1 MAIGITNQTTIS
13 MDYEAVARLGRQ
25 KGDFTAQMSAVGI
38 QGMQGEES
46 QQPYVLGIG
55 FLKVS
60 SSQSLGMAATYA
72 EDSTPQ
78 WPIVNVGI
86 TCPDGKKEN
95 FEVAI
100 KEIDPKNAT
109 ELEMFVLCQYNDAIG
124 KKEVDSSFGSWQV
137 LKNNGRNAEYLG
149 DFSMAGSVEEFVS
162 VKQDWNAMVSGMKEN
177 QIQAGI
183 FKQALDSEK
192 LLEMFQQLMDE
203 MYERIQS
210 GNTGAPSIQIGG
222 ASYTE
227 DEWDKMLDNFDDIEE
242 KIIEEMKKEHEER
255 YAEKL
260 EKEQGIKLT
269 EKQGEFENKD
279 ETEGV

>member
-1 MAIGITNQTTIS
+1 MEIGITNQTTVS
-13 MDYEAVARLGRQ
+13 MDYEATARLGRQ
-25 KGDFTAQMSAVGI
+25 KGDFTAQMSAVGT
-38 QGMQGEES
+38 QGAQGTEN

-55 FLKVS
+55 FLNVNPG
-60 SSQSLGMAATYA
+60 QSLGMTATYA
-72 EDSTPQ
+72 KDSTPQ
-78 WPIVNVGI
+78 WPIINVAI
-86 TCPDGKKEN
+86 TGPNGKKEN

-109 ELEMFVLCQYNDAIG
+109 ELEMFALCQYNDAIG

-149 DFSMAGSVEEFVS
+149 DFSMADSVEEFVS

-177 QIQAGI
+177 QLQAGV

-192 LLEMFQQLMDE
+192 LLQMFQQLMDE

-269 EKQGEFENKD
+269 EEWEEFETE
-279 ETEGV
+279 ETETGE